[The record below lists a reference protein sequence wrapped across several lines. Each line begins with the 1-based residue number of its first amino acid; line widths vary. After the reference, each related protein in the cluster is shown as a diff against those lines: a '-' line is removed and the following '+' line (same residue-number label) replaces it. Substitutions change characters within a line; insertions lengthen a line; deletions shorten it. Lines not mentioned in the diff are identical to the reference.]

1 MRREPVKH
9 HYIPQFILKN
19 FCFED
24 KRLFYYDKQSGEIS
38 VKETKDVFWERNLYR
53 DEINYVDDPVKIEKD
68 LAKYEQEVA
77 QILKERFL
85 DGREI
90 YISPQEDDKI
100 RLFFA
105 IMGFRS
111 LNISQLFDAKLTKQ
125 SKKYYKQYQIDG
137 DFLDLWKRNLG
148 YLVQCR
154 SFDEVWNHPQIDDP
168 MKLFIRRD
176 TVGYFGKY
184 IVVAEAS
191 DDDDFI
197 IGDTY
202 PVAVTGTKANGLPLN
217 MYDIFPISSKR
228 VFLMANIGIAGTP
241 RDVLFLR
248 NFLFMPPVYKKEQNL
263 LRIRVRKMCRD
274 EVQYINKEIATN
286 ANQGFV
292 FRNHPATLSQLQ
304 DKS

>member
-9 HYIPQFILKN
+9 HYIPQFILRN

-24 KRLFYYDKQSGEIS
+24 NRLLYCNKETGEVS
-38 VKETKDVFWERNLYR
+38 VKETKDIFMVRNLYR
-53 DEINYVDDPVKIEKD
+53 DEINHAADPVQIEKD
-68 LAKYEQEVA
+68 LARYEQEVA

-90 YISPQEDDKI
+90 YITPQEDDKL

-111 LNISQLFDAKLTKQ
+111 LNISQLFGAKLTKQ
-125 SKKYYKQYQIDG
+125 SKKYYKQYQTDG
-137 DFLDLWKRNLG
+137 GFLDLWKRNLG
-148 YLVQCR
+148 YIVQCR

-168 MKLFIRRD
+168 MKIFFRRD

-202 PVAVTGTKANGLPLN
+202 PVVVTGTNTNGLPLN

-228 VFLMANIGIAGTP
+228 VLFMANLGVEGTP

-248 NFLFMPPVYKKEQNL
+248 NFLFLPPKYIQEQNL
-263 LRIRVRKMCRD
+263 LRIRVKKLSRD
-274 EVQYINKEIATN
+274 EVQHINKEIAIN
-286 ANQGFV
+286 ANQGFA
-292 FRNHPATLSQLQ
+292 FRYHPISLSLPQ
-304 DKS
+304 DE

>member
-9 HYIPQFILKN
+9 HYIPQFILRN

-24 KRLFYYDKQSGEIS
+24 KRLLYYDKQTGEIS
-38 VKETKDVFWERNLYR
+38 FKETKDVFWERNLYR
-53 DEINYVDDPVKIEKD
+53 DEVNYVDDPVKIEKD
-68 LAKYEQEVA
+68 LARYEQEVA

-90 YISPQEDDKI
+90 YITPQEDDKL

-105 IMGFRS
+105 IMGFRA
-111 LNISQLFDAKLTKQ
+111 LNIRQLFGAKLTKQ
-125 SKKYYKQYQIDG
+125 SKKYYKQYQADG

-148 YLVQCR
+148 YIVQCR

-168 MKLFIRRD
+168 MKMFFRRD

-184 IVVAEAS
+184 IVVAEA
-191 DDDDFI
+191 DGNDAFI
-197 IGDTY
+197 LGDIY
-202 PVAVTGTKANGLPLN
+202 PVAVTGAKANGLPLN
-217 MYDIFPISSKR
+217 MYEIFPISAKR
-228 VFLMANIGIAGTP
+228 VLLIANLGVEGTP

-274 EVQYINKEIATN
+274 EVQYINKEIAIN
-286 ANQGFV
+286 ASQGFV
-292 FRNHPATLSQLQ
+292 FRHHPATLPQLQ
-304 DKS
+304 DK

>member
-9 HYIPQFILKN
+9 HYIPQFILRN

-24 KRLFYYDKQSGEIS
+24 NRLLYYDNHTGEVS
-38 VKETKDVFWERNLYR
+38 VKETKDIFMVRNLYR
-53 DEINYVDDPVKIEKD
+53 DEINYAADPVKIEKD
-68 LAKYEQEVA
+68 LARYEQEVA

-90 YISPQEDDKI
+90 YITPQEDDKL

-111 LNISQLFDAKLTKQ
+111 LNISQLFGTKLTKQ
-125 SKKYYKQYQIDG
+125 SKEYYKQYQTDG

-148 YLVQCR
+148 HIVQCR

-168 MKLFIRRD
+168 MKIFFRRD

-197 IGDTY
+197 IGDIN
-202 PVAVTGTKANGLPLN
+202 PVVVTGTLSNGLPLP
-217 MYDIFPISSKR
+217 MYEIFPISSKR
-228 VFLMANIGIAGTP
+228 VLFMANLGVEGTP

-248 NFLFMPPVYKKEQNL
+248 NFLFLPPKYIQEQNL
-263 LRIRVRKMCRD
+263 LRIRVKKLSRD
-274 EVQYINKEIATN
+274 EVQYINKEIAIN

-292 FRNHPATLSQLQ
+292 FHHHPTPLPMLLNE
-304 DKS
+304 